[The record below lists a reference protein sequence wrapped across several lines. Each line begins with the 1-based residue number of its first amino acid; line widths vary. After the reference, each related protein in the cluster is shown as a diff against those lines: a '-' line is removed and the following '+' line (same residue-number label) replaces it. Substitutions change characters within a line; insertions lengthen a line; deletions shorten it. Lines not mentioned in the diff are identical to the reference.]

1 MGLLPAG
8 FLFEGSGTIVTVLE
22 TERLALRRLA
32 PDDAAFMLELVT
44 DPSWIEFIGDR
55 GLKSVDDARAY
66 VVEKYVDGY
75 ERHGFG
81 LYLVALKETGEPL
94 GICGLI
100 KRETLDD
107 VDVGFAFLPRHAG
120 LGYATEAA
128 AASLEHGWRDLGLRR
143 IVAITTPNNVRSIR
157 VLEKV
162 GLRFERTFRMEGDEE
177 ELAFYAID
185 RPGER

>member
-1 MGLLPAG
+1 MSL
-8 FLFEGSGTIVTVLE
+8 LE
-22 TERLALRRLA
+22 TERLLLRRLT

-66 VVEKYVDGY
+66 IVDRYVADY

-81 LYLVALKETGEPL
+81 LYLVALKETDEPL

-100 KRETLDD
+100 KREALDD
-107 VDVGFAFLPRHAG
+107 VDVGFAFLPRHVG
-120 LGYATEAA
+120 RGYATEAA
-128 AASLEHGWRDLGLRR
+128 RASLEHGWRDLGLRR
-143 IVAITTPNNVRSIR
+143 IVAITTPSNRRSIR

-162 GLRFERTFRMEGDEE
+162 GLRFETFFRMPGDED
-177 ELAFYAID
+177 ELALYALT
-185 RPGER
+185 PPEE